1 VESKTIKNRR
11 EKYKSIKTAHVT
23 IVGRVH
29 GVGFR
34 QFLKSN
40 AKSLGLVGWAQNNE
54 DRTVEAMFQSSAN
67 ASDQEGEEAIKK
79 MIELCHVGPMLS
91 EVRNV
96 SVSWLSEQFPYTD
109 FEVL

>member
-1 VESKTIKNRR
+1 MKAV
-11 EKYKSIKTAHVT
+11 HVT
-23 IVGRVH
+23 ISGRVH

-40 AKSLGLVGWAQNNE
+40 AKSLGLTGWVQNNE
-54 DRTVEAMFQSSAN
+54 DKTVEAMFQSPAES
-67 ASDQEGEEAIKK
+67 SDHQDKVALEK

-96 SVSWLSEQFPYTD
+96 TVSWMDETFPYTD
-109 FEVL
+109 FEIL

>member
-1 VESKTIKNRR
+1 MKAV
-11 EKYKSIKTAHVT
+11 HV
-23 IVGRVH
+23 IIAGRVH

-40 AKSLGLVGWAQNNE
+40 AKSLGLTGWAQNNE
-54 DRTVEAMFQSSAN
+54 DKTLEAMFQ
-67 ASDQEGEEAIKK
+67 GEKIALEK

-96 SVSWLSEQFPYTD
+96 TVSWLLETFPYTE
-109 FEVL
+109 FEIL